1 MRHWTA
7 LLVLLVA
14 LTGCSRVVAGAA
26 QPDPRGPG
34 VTVSSDGYGIMV
46 GFADAPVQLDLY
58 TEPQCDHCAQ
68 FQADYGE
75 DIRAHI
81 LTGRLAVTYRLLTFF
96 DDGAAGYSGMVANA
110 LFTAVAPATSA
121 STFQS
126 FVETLWANQGLAE
139 QDYTA
144 DDVAALAGDAGVDA
158 ALVAEMSAGQES
170 VDTAAMDDRNMTE
183 LIAANPDS
191 PGTPT
196 VYDRHGADVVDIS
209 DPDWLN
215 GLLRAA

>member
-26 QPDPRGPG
+26 QPDPRGRG
-34 VTVSSDGYGIMV
+34 AERHLDG
-46 GFADAPVQLDLY
+46 AETLLDL
-58 TEPQCDHCAQ
+58 
-68 FQADYGE
+68 YGE

>member
-1 MRHWTA
+1 MNFQQLRSVREA
-7 LLVLLVA
+7 A
-14 LTGCSRVVAGAA
+14 RRDFNLT
-26 QPDPRGPG
+26 D
-34 VTVSSDGYGIMV
+34 
-46 GFADAPVQLDLY
+46 
-58 TEPQCDHCAQ
+58 
-68 FQADYGE
+68 
-75 DIRAHI
+75 
-81 LTGRLAVTYRLLTFF
+81 
-96 DDGAAGYSGMVANA
+96 VANA